1 MVLPSLASQHMS
13 VTFWLIGAGELLP
26 GPAMRGS
33 IERPR
38 RNDENDGTRG
48 TMSLKRTEL
57 APKADDTG
65 VLCVLCVLCHYK
77 SEGHGLILAGIG
89 GFVSMAYGYL
99 FRIGGY

>member
-1 MVLPSLASQHMS
+1 
-13 VTFWLIGAGELLP
+13 
-26 GPAMRGS
+26 MRGS

-89 GFVSMAYGYL
+89 VITSLTSLGAASGRAAFYYHDRRPPS
-99 FRIGGY
+99 GGITPDQVFYPDLTC